1 MTEMER
7 MTQAESFVKRYFEF
21 EDAIVVSN
29 ENREYLKTYIKDIDT
44 VTREFNVDAK
54 ISRSIFASI
63 GAALAV
69 GLLLLI
75 PCHRGALLLVP
86 IIAFILLA
94 VAGIVLFSSIH
105 KYKLTAAQQH
115 QREVNDGIRE
125 QIEILDLRIQQ
136 MEKQRDEYLAALQ
149 KKIDFV
155 HLEVEDMEHFDVIK
169 GYLEDGTVTTCEEAG
184 ELYEQNL
191 LMAQMTDIIAQSGRK
206 PKPAATQE
214 ENLERFGDPLK
225 LIQEQKKKKKKE
237 KKKK

>member
-136 MEKQRDEYLAALQ
+136 MEKQQRLWKYHLQ
-149 KKIDFV
+149 
-155 HLEVEDMEHFDVIK
+155 
-169 GYLEDGTVTTCEEAG
+169 
-184 ELYEQNL
+184 
-191 LMAQMTDIIAQSGRK
+191 
-206 PKPAATQE
+206 
-214 ENLERFGDPLK
+214 
-225 LIQEQKKKKKKE
+225 
-237 KKKK
+237 